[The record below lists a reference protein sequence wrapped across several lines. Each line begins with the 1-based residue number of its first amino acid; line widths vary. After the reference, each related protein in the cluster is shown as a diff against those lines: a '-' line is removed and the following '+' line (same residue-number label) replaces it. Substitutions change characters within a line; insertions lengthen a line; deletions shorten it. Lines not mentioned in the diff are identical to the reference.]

1 MRGMLQRAR
10 RQTWRELEE
19 LELEL
24 GPLGP
29 LGPSWAA
36 RARGEAGG
44 AHLVS

>member
-24 GPLGP
+24 WP